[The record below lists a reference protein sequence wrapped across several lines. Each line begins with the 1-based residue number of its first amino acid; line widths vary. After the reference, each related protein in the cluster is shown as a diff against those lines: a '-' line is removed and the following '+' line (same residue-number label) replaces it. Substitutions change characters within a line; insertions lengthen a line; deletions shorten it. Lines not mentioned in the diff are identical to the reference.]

1 MSQLEQMSA
10 VALRDDIA
18 SGALSAAALVQR
30 CIARIDAR
38 EAEVQAWEWFEPAYA
53 LEQARKLDEAFAASG
68 VMGPLHGLPVGLKDV
83 IDTADAPTA
92 NGCPVDAGRIPEK
105 DARLVSMLRDAGAI
119 IMGKTVSTELAFM
132 YAGKTRNPHD
142 PGHTPGGSSSGSAAA
157 VADGMIP
164 LAVGT
169 QTGGSVI
176 RPASFCGITGFKPSL
191 NAIPRAGVCLQSHT
205 LDTVGVFGATPSD
218 TALIAASLFQGD
230 VLEADLAPMVP
241 SRLALLHPPGW
252 DDATADLHAAF
263 ARVEEALEGRM
274 KRASLPSVF
283 DDAADQRAIVN
294 FAEMAHH
301 YARYRE
307 AGLDRLGPE
316 TQQAMT
322 DGAAT
327 SATDYI
333 AALAAGQEMRR
344 GLKGLFD
351 EADFLICPAAT
362 GPAPE
367 GLAFTGDSIFNGL
380 WTFTGVPAVTVPIEV
395 AENGLPIGVQI
406 VGAKGR
412 DQDVLRAAQ
421 WLYDWHM
428 SGRG

>member
-1 MSQLEQMSA
+1 MSQPEQMSA
-10 VALRDDIA
+10 VALRDEIA
-18 SGALSAAALVQR
+18 SGDLSATALVER
-30 CIARIDAR
+30 CIARIEAR
-38 EAEVQAWEWFEPAYA
+38 EAEVQAWEWFQPDYA
-53 LEQARKLDEAFAASG
+53 LDQAKALDEAFATGGAK
-68 VMGPLHGLPVGLKDV
+68 GPLHGLPVGIKDV
-83 IDTADAPTA
+83 IDTGDAPTG
-92 NGCPVDAGRIPEK
+92 NGCPVDAGRMPEK

-132 YAGKTRNPHD
+132 HAGKTRNPHD

-176 RPASFCGITGFKPSL
+176 RPASFCGITGYKPTL
-191 NAIPRAGVCLQSHT
+191 NAIPRAGVCMQSHT
-205 LDTVGVFGATPSD
+205 LDTVGVFGATPAD

-230 VLEADLAPMVP
+230 VLEAELAPMVP

-252 DDATADLHAAF
+252 DDASEDLHVAF
-263 ARVEEALEGRM
+263 ARVEAALGDRIR
-274 KRASLPSVF
+274 RAALPPVF
-283 DDAADQRAIVN
+283 DNAADQRAIVN

-301 YARYRE
+301 YALYRE
-307 AGLDRLGPE
+307 AGLEKLGAE
-316 TQQAMT
+316 TQQAME
-322 DGAAT
+322 DGAAIP
-327 SATDYI
+327 ATDYI
-333 AALAAGQEMRR
+333 AAIASGQDMRR
-344 GLKGLFD
+344 GLKALFD

-367 GLAFTGDSIFNGL
+367 GLVFTGDSIFNGL
-380 WTFTGVPAVTVPIEV
+380 WTFTGVPAVTVPIES
-395 AENGLPIGVQI
+395 AANGLPIGVQI

-421 WLYDWHM
+421 WLSDWHV